1 MRFEET
7 VQVDKVVRTLLLRVR
22 KNKFRCRYVQ
32 QTRPYTAEWFFT
44 RIGTALRRLHE
55 IEAYEAHNI
64 NWPLDGDLFEG
75 KVLRDLVEAILC
87 RMVQVWVC
95 DPRLLAE
102 VDRWAQEPDV
112 AEPTWDDPVNDSP
125 VEKREDVMA
134 SSLVSGKSIVVAVR
148 FEVPVGMN
156 DQQAT
161 EVFSSAVSVRGDA
174 LGQVRE
180 VGAQVVEDKPVA
192 GSPKLVTQ

>member
-7 VQVDKVVRTLLLRVR
+7 VQVDKIVRALLLRVH

-32 QTRPYTAEWFFT
+32 QTRPYTPEWFFA
-44 RIGTALRRLHE
+44 RVGTALRRLHE
-55 IEAYEAHNI
+55 IEAYEQQNV

-75 KVLRDLVEAILC
+75 KVLRDLIEAVLC

-95 DPRLLAE
+95 TPELLDE
-102 VDRWAQEPDV
+102 IDRWAQEPDV
-112 AEPTWDDPVNDSP
+112 AESMWNDLMNNP
-125 VEKREDVMA
+125 PQPKREEAM

-148 FEVPVGMN
+148 FEIPVGMS
-156 DQQAT
+156 DEQAT
-161 EVFSSAVSVRGDA
+161 QAFTTSVSVRGDA

-180 VGAQVVEDKPVA
+180 IGAQIATDRPA
-192 GSPKLVTQ
+192 GSPKVMQ

>member
-7 VQVDKVVRTLLLRVR
+7 VQVDKVVRALLLRVH

-32 QTRPYTAEWFFT
+32 QAQCYTPAWLFG

-55 IEAYEAHNI
+55 IEAYEQQNV

-75 KVLRDLVEAILC
+75 KVLRDLIEAVLC
-87 RMVQVWVC
+87 RIVQVWVC

-102 VDRWAQEPDV
+102 VDKWAQESDV
-112 AEPTWDDPVNDSP
+112 EEPTRNDPINDSSQS
-125 VEKREDVMA
+125 KREEVM

-148 FEVPVGMN
+148 FEIPVGMS
-156 DQQAT
+156 DEQAT
-161 EVFSSAVSVRGDA
+161 QAFTTSVSVRGDA

-180 VGAQVVEDKPVA
+180 IGAQIATDRPA
-192 GSPKLVTQ
+192 DSPKLAQ

>member
-7 VQVDKVVRTLLLRVR
+7 VQVDKIVRALLLRVR

-32 QTRPYTAEWFFT
+32 ETRPYPPEWFFA
-44 RIGTALRRLHE
+44 RVGMALRRLHE

-87 RMVQVWVC
+87 RMLQVWMC

-102 VDRWAQEPDV
+102 VDKWAQESDV
-112 AEPTWDDPVNDSP
+112 AEPTWNDPINDSSQS
-125 VEKREDVMA
+125 KREEVM

-148 FEVPVGMN
+148 FEIPVGMS
-156 DQQAT
+156 DEQAT
-161 EVFSSAVSVRGDA
+161 QAFTTSVSVRGDA

-180 VGAQVVEDKPVA
+180 IGAQIATDRPA
-192 GSPKLVTQ
+192 GSPKVVQ